1 MADDGPCF
9 DPTCPCCK
17 THTALER
24 RYEDS
29 LDAIRHIA
37 EKMVRACWH
46 NRHPLTREQIKTYVD
61 RIKQHLTTAG
71 R

>member
-17 THTALER
+17 SHTALER

-29 LDAIRHIA
+29 LDAIRTIA
-37 EKMVRACWH
+37 DKMVRYCWVQ
-46 NRHPLTREQIKTYVD
+46 RHPWQEVKSYVD
-61 RIKQHLTTAG
+61 RIREHLTTAG